1 MKQLL
6 IAMLIAALGVPAQ
19 AAAQAHPEIW
29 REVASRIDPGT
40 EVNVRLQDG
49 KKIRATLLEARQDAV
64 LLQPKTRVPVPIQEV
79 PYAAI
84 STLERHAPGGSATAK
99 AVGIGIASGVGAFFA
114 IMGILIA
121 AYGD

>member
-6 IAMLIAALGVPAQ
+6 IGMLVAALVPGQ

-29 REVASRIDPGT
+29 RDVASRIEPGT
-40 EVNVRLQDG
+40 EVNVRMQDG
-49 KKIRATLLEARQDAV
+49 KRIRAALLDARQDVV
-64 LLQPKTRVPVPIQEV
+64 LLQPKTRVPVPAQEV
-79 PYAAI
+79 PYGAI
-84 STLERHAPGGSATAK
+84 LTLERHTPGGGGTAK

-114 IMGILIA
+114 ILGILVA